1 MAPRLH
7 PLFPTLDEVKNDPS
21 LAYSDHLPLL
31 TRVPLG
37 KGKKPLTMISLNI
50 LDTCTY
56 SGIHAKDSKE
66 KTPERHRRIIT
77 GLKNGIK
84 KHEADVLF
92 LQEAGKEV
100 VDDLRAALGDD
111 WEIKAEF
118 RTGLV
123 TCYSKK
129 RFEEQATRL
138 DHEAR
143 IHSVTV
149 KDKENKGLILDLHN
163 TCGYYSP
170 FPDGHEK
177 LYGQLLTET
186 TSDLS
191 IILGDTN
198 SRIAPL
204 DDKPHNIITG
214 IIPAELNEQY
224 GLPPGAQIGDHPD
237 GGFYR
242 DATGIHQLE
251 TQVLDF
257 ASGHPVVDSRSLEEI
272 NPHLEYRM
280 IMCLDDSYKVSREIN
295 DQTVF
300 DYEQDLQKRLAKPDI
315 LVRMAADTFNNKAIA
330 IRFPQY
336 MIGQQSLPSKDFAF
350 IKATL
355 PGYQF
360 QTIDNQGKRFDCV
373 FVPLLDAD
381 KLHAAIEAIPL
392 QAKTQKMEVL
402 QAINKRLTELGAWQ
416 QRVLRDP
423 SAKIAS
429 LNALH
434 TKIKESEL
442 SSLDDIKGIIE
453 QWEKEESTLE
463 VNGKKVQ
470 NGTLMSMH
478 RNLFFKTHRP
488 DTNTKSAELLH
499 SIKTL

>member
-7 PLFPTLDEVKNDPS
+7 PLFPTLDEVKSNPS
-21 LAYSDHLPLL
+21 LAYSDHLTLL

-50 LDTCTY
+50 LGTSIC

-66 KTPERHRRIIT
+66 KTPERHKRIIT

-84 KHEADVLF
+84 RHEADVLF
-92 LQEAGKEV
+92 LQEAGEEV

-138 DHEAR
+138 DSKAR
-143 IHSVTV
+143 IRSVTV
-149 KDKENKGLILDLHN
+149 KDKENKGLTLDLHN
-163 TCGYYSP
+163 TWGNYSP

-186 TSDLS
+186 TSTVS

-204 DDKPHNIITG
+204 GDEPRNIMTG
-214 IIPAELNEQY
+214 VIPTELNEQY
-224 GLPPGAQIGDHPD
+224 GLPPDAQNGDHPD

-272 NPHLEYRM
+272 KPPLEFRM
-280 IMCLDDSYKVSREIN
+280 IMCLDNSYKESREIN

-300 DYEQDLQKRLAKPDI
+300 EYEQGLRQRLAKPDI

-330 IRFPQY
+330 IRFPQHTV
-336 MIGQQSLPSKDFAF
+336 GQQSLPSKDFAF

-373 FVPLLDAD
+373 FVPLLEAD
-381 KLHAAIEAIPL
+381 KLHAAIEAIPV

-402 QAINKRLTELGAWQ
+402 QAINKRLMELGAWQ
-416 QRVLRDP
+416 QRILRDP

-429 LNALH
+429 LNALYA
-434 TKIKESEL
+434 KIEKSDF
-442 SSLDDIKGIIE
+442 SSLDDIRGIIE

-488 DTNTKSAELLH
+488 DINTKSAELLH
-499 SIKTL
+499 SIKAL